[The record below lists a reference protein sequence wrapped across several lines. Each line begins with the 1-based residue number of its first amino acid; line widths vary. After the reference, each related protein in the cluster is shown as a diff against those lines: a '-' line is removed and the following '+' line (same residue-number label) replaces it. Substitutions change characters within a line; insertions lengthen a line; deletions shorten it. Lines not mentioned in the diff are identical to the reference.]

1 MSRNLAL
8 FDLDHTLLPL
18 DSDQA
23 WAHFIAGLGIE
34 GAAQHAEEI
43 DDYYRQYVAG
53 TLDMTAYLNYTLA
66 PLARHSREQLDT
78 WHAQFMEDVIAP
90 AILPAAR
97 ELVQRHIEAGDLCCI
112 VTATNVF
119 ITKPIGKALG
129 FEHLLGIDLGTE
141 GGDPL
146 ARFTGTAVGVP
157 TFREGKITRTENWL
171 ASLGHRLIVC
181 RIFRRAG
188 SIAIRSTTCL
198 CSSASRIRSRP
209 IPTRACAPL
218 PRSAVGR

>member
-1 MSRNLAL
+1 
-8 FDLDHTLLPL
+8 
-18 DSDQA
+18 
-23 WAHFIAGLGIE
+23 
-34 GAAQHAEEI
+34 
-43 DDYYRQYVAG
+43 VAG

-66 PLARHSREQLDT
+66 PLARHSREQLDA
-78 WHAQFMEDVIAP
+78 WHAQFMKEVIAP

-97 ELVQRHIEAGDLCCI
+97 ALVQRHIDAGDLCCI

-157 TFREGKITRTENWL
+157 TFREGKIVRTEDWL
-171 ASLGHRLIVC
+171 ASLGHRLEDFPQSWFYSDSINDVPLLE
-181 RIFRRAG
+181 RVTHPVATNPDPRLRA
-188 SIAIRSTTCL
+188 IAAERGWPVIEL
-198 CSSASRIRSRP
+198 FA
-209 IPTRACAPL
+209 
-218 PRSAVGR
+218 